1 MKANDCLII
10 HNLGNV
16 KLTTFEERE
25 RRMSMSKKKN
35 RWLSRPR
42 IGLVLGPL
50 LFSIILFIPDL
61 TGLAHAPRAVL
72 AVTAWT
78 ATWWVSEAIPIYATS
93 LIPLFLLPM
102 TGGTDQNTASM
113 AYGNPIVFMY
123 MGGFM
128 IALAVEKWDL
138 HRRIA
143 LTIISFIGTSGKK
156 IILGVLIAT
165 AFLSMWISNAATA
178 LMMLPIALALI
189 SQVEERE
196 VMSGDSLDA
205 FGKGL
210 LLTVAYSASIGGLA
224 TIIGSV
230 PNAVLVGIANSTLD
244 ADISFADWFV
254 FGFPISMVLLAFLFF
269 YITSMKFRFDENK
282 DISSNFAK
290 DELNKLGPMNKN
302 EKLVAVVFFITGLL
316 WISSGFLPEFISDHL
331 TDTIIGMLGGVSLF
345 VIPSTKEKGKLLEW
359 EDMKDLP
366 WGLLVLFGGGMSLAA
381 AFDDSKLT
389 DWFGDIL
396 SGLEIFPYFIII
408 TILTASVLMM
418 TELMSN
424 TATSNMLI
432 PISIG
437 LAAGLGIEPYG
448 LMAAVAL
455 AASCAFMLPISTPP
469 NAAVFSSDHL
479 NIETMAK
486 AGVWMNIV
494 SVIVIVLSVYFLQP
508 LLFP

>member
-1 MKANDCLII
+1 MKQKS
-10 HNLGNV
+10 
-16 KLTTFEERE
+16 KL
-25 RRMSMSKKKN
+25 MKI
-35 RWLSRPR
+35 LSRQR

-61 TGLAHAPRAVL
+61 TGLAYAPRATL

-78 ATWWVSEAIPIYATS
+78 AVWWVSEAIPIYATS
-93 LIPLFLLPM
+93 FLPLFLLPI
-102 TGGTDQNTASM
+102 TGGTDQDTAAM

-128 IALAVEKWDL
+128 IALAVEKWNL
-138 HRRIA
+138 HKRIA
-143 LTIISFIGTSGKK
+143 LTIISFIGTSGNR
-156 IILGVLIAT
+156 IVLGVLIAT

-178 LMMLPIALALI
+178 LMMLPIALALV
-189 SQVEERE
+189 SQIEERN
-196 VMSGDSLDA
+196 VMKGDSLDS

-244 ADISFADWFV
+244 ANITFTDWFI
-254 FGFPISMVLLAFLFF
+254 FGFPITIVLLAFLFF
-269 YITSMKFRFDENK
+269 YITRMKFKFEENEE
-282 DISSNFAK
+282 ISSTFAK
-290 DELNKLGPMNKN
+290 DELEKLGPMDKN
-302 EKLVAVVFFITGLL
+302 EILVAIVFFFTGVL
-316 WISSGFLPEFISDHL
+316 WISSGFLPEAISNHL
-331 TDTIIGMLGGVSLF
+331 TDTIIGMLGGTSLF

-359 EDMKDLP
+359 DDMKDLP

-389 DWFGDIL
+389 EWFGEL
-396 SGLEIFPYFIII
+396 LGGLHVFPYFIII
-408 TILTASVLMM
+408 LILAVSVLMM

-424 TATSNMLI
+424 TATSNMII
-432 PISIG
+432 PITIG
-437 LAAGLGIEPYG
+437 LAAGIGLEPYG
-448 LMAAVAL
+448 LMATVAL

-469 NAAVFSSDHL
+469 NAAVFSSDLL

-486 AGVWMNIV
+486 AGIWMNIV
-494 SVIVIVLSVYFLQP
+494 SVIVIVLAVYFFQP
-508 LLFP
+508 LVFP